1 MSICNIIRIAGGVIG
16 LGVAIWTYIAVR
28 KEKEIYKTSN
38 ASMLFLS
45 FLAWAATVSVISV
58 CVPILVEI
66 YEEAVLCQIVEHE
79 KLLQTA
85 TVESYTITEDG
96 NYFLIGIEDESD
108 GLTFAKYPLQTVH
121 LYPIQNGQAG
131 SMWMEIWTVN
141 EDLVK
146 DTTKSWF
153 RSPNE
158 PPEKERFMRTKSAR
172 TEYRIYTKDY
182 EGTSTK

>member
-16 LGVAIWTYIAVR
+16 FGFAIRTYTEMR

-45 FLAWAATVSVISV
+45 FLTWAAAVAVISI

-79 KLLQTA
+79 ELSQTA
-85 TVESYTITEDG
+85 TVKSYTITEDG
-96 NYFLIGIEDESD
+96 NYFLIGIEDESN
-108 GLTFAKYPLQTVH
+108 GLTFAKYPLQKVH
-121 LYPIQNGQAG
+121 LYPTPNGQTEK
-131 SMWMEIWTVN
+131 MWMEVWTVK
-141 EDLVK
+141 EDLMK

-153 RSPNE
+153 RPPNE
-158 PPEKERFMRTKSAR
+158 PPEKERFVRTKSAK

-182 EGTSTK
+182 EGAPPK

>member
-16 LGVAIWTYIAVR
+16 LGVAVWAYIAMR

-38 ASMLFLS
+38 ASMLFLR
-45 FLAWAATVSVISV
+45 FLTWAMAAAVISI
-58 CVPILVEI
+58 CVPIFVEI
-66 YEEAVLCQIVEHE
+66 YEEAALCQIVEHE
-79 KLLQTA
+79 ELLQTV
-85 TVESYTITEDG
+85 TVESYTVTEDG

-108 GLTFAKYPLQTVH
+108 GLTFAKYPLQKVH
-121 LYPIQNGQAG
+121 LYPTPNGQTER
-131 SMWMEIWTVN
+131 MWMEIWTVN
-141 EDLVK
+141 EDIVK

-172 TEYRIYTKDY
+172 TEYRIYTQDY

>member
-16 LGVAIWTYIAVR
+16 FGFAIRTYTEMR

-45 FLAWAATVSVISV
+45 FLTWAAAVAVISI

-66 YEEAVLCQIVEHE
+66 YEEAALCQIVEHE
-79 KLLQTA
+79 ELLQTV
-85 TVESYTITEDG
+85 TVESYTVTEDG

-108 GLTFAKYPLQTVH
+108 GLTFAKYPLQKVH
-121 LYPIQNGQAG
+121 LYPTPNGQTER
-131 SMWMEIWTVN
+131 MWMEIWTVN
-141 EDLVK
+141 EYIVK

-158 PPEKERFMRTKSAR
+158 TPEKERFMRTELAR

>member
-16 LGVAIWTYIAVR
+16 LGVAVWAYIAMR

-45 FLAWAATVSVISV
+45 FLTWAMAAAVISI
-58 CVPILVEI
+58 CVPIFVEI
-66 YEEAVLCQIVEHE
+66 YEEAALCQIVEHE
-79 KLLQTA
+79 ELLQTV
-85 TVESYTITEDG
+85 TVESYTVTEDG

-108 GLTFAKYPLQTVH
+108 GLTFAKYPLQKVH
-121 LYPIQNGQAG
+121 LYPTPNGQTER
-131 SMWMEIWTVN
+131 MWMEIWTVN
-141 EDLVK
+141 EDIVK

-158 PPEKERFMRTKSAR
+158 TPEKERFMRTKSAR
-172 TEYRIYTKDY
+172 TEYRIYTQDY